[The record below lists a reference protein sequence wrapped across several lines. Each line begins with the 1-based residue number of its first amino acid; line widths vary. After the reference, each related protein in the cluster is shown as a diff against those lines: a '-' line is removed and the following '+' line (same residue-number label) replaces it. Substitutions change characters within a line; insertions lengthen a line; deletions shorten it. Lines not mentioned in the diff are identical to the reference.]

1 MTDKAVMV
9 GRWKGDFWP
18 EGIILHKVT
27 LANTN
32 NHTTWTSGQVLE
44 PRGSKKKLTKEYFFL
59 TPSQENL

>member
-1 MTDKAVMV
+1 MTDKAAMV
-9 GRWKGDFWP
+9 GRWKGDLWP

-44 PRGSKKKLTKEYFFL
+44 PRGSKK
-59 TPSQENL
+59 S

>member
-27 LANTN
+27 PSNTN

-44 PRGSKKKLTKEYFFL
+44 LEGLKKADKRIFFL